1 MQIYIGNL
9 PYDFTEEELREMFDQ
24 FGEVESVKIVM
35 DKASGGS
42 KGFGFIE
49 MERKSEGK
57 DAIQVL
63 DQSAV
68 RGRNIRVHAARP
80 RNGRSQRSKNK
91 RKNHDQSNGEQQ
103 SDSSDEFPGK
113 KEDLAVG

>member
-1 MQIYIGNL
+1 MNIYVGNL
-9 PYDFTEEELREMFDQ
+9 PYDFTEEDLRDMFDQ
-24 FGEVESVKIVM
+24 FGEVANVKIVT
-35 DKASGGS
+35 DKESGES

-68 RGRNIRVHAARP
+68 RGRNVRVHAARP
-80 RNGRSQRSKNK
+80 RNGRQQRNRNK
-91 RKNHDQSNGEQQ
+91 RNGNGAGDESVEISPEQRR
-103 SDSSDEFPGK
+103 DHK
-113 KEDLAVG
+113 KEDVAVG

>member
-1 MQIYIGNL
+1 MQIYVGNL
-9 PYDFTEEELREMFDQ
+9 PYDFTEDELREMFDQ
-24 FGEVESVKIVM
+24 FGEVASVKLVT
-35 DKASGGS
+35 DKVSGRS

-68 RGRNIRVHAARP
+68 RGRNVRVHAARP
-80 RNGRSQRSKNK
+80 RNGRSQRHKNK
-91 RKNHDQSNGEQQ
+91 RRGNGQ
-103 SDSSDEFPGK
+103 SDGDQPGGAEQITK
-113 KEDLAVG
+113 AEGGAAVG